1 MRRGAFPAAHGEIP
15 VPRRGG
21 KYAWLVALVLLSA
34 ATVPTGVAAQSVAD
48 VVAEWELKYGSARD
62 SYNAAYQDY
71 QVIENQWG
79 QLLTEYDNARQ
90 ADDEDRVGRLLAGFQ
105 NLQGERD
112 RLKSVLNA
120 RKEEWY
126 TAYDGLLGSLHA
138 YLDILVAAL
147 EQSPVGSQGEEQDLY
162 TKFNRRLEE
171 VEEEVAETLGP
182 RQSFEVP
189 PLPDINIRE
198 GDSRADILRKARFID
213 RRVEQ
218 LEDLV
223 EDLDRE
229 IAYLVRRQRRD
240 RTRED
245 VRAAL
250 NVFDDRAVP
259 VVTPPSANTDRT
271 GVTGVA
277 DTTVVNLL
285 RLPLEER
292 LERLSLTR
300 EGVIDQIDGLKE
312 KARAFREAAGGVS

>member
-1 MRRGAFPAAHGEIP
+1 MRRVPFPAADGETAAP
-15 VPRRGG
+15 LRWR
-21 KYAWLVALVLLSA
+21 KCAWLVALGLLSA
-34 ATVPTGVAAQSVAD
+34 AAAPTGLAAQSAAD
-48 VVAEWELKYGSARD
+48 WVAEWELKYGSARD

-79 QLLTEYDNARQ
+79 QLLTDYDNAQR
-90 ADDEDRVGRLLAGFQ
+90 AEDDDRIGRLLAGFQ

-112 RLKSVLNA
+112 RLQSVLNA

-138 YLDILVAAL
+138 YLDILVAVL
-147 EQSPVGSQGEEQDLY
+147 ERSPVGSQGEEQALY

-171 VEEEVAETLGP
+171 VEVEVAEILGP

-189 PLPDINIRE
+189 PMPDISIRE

-218 LEDLV
+218 LEDVV
-223 EDLDRE
+223 EGLDRE

-259 VVTPPSANTDRT
+259 VVTPPTANTDLS
-271 GVTGVA
+271 GVTGVG

-300 EGVIDQIDGLKE
+300 EGFIELIDGLKE
-312 KARAFREAAGGVS
+312 KSRSFVEAAGRES